1 MKFIKTL
8 TVAVCAAAFLLST
21 SGAMAESCCVKA
33 KAAGKDCDHKCCVT
47 ARADKKT
54 CDKCQTD
61 ATCCD
66 KAIAA
71 AKACS
76 HPCCVTATKEKKVC
90 EKCNPEKKKEDK
102 KA

>member
-1 MKFIKTL
+1 MKFIKKM

-21 SGAMAESCCVKA
+21 SGAFAESCCVKA
-33 KAAGKDCDHKCCVT
+33 KAGGKDCEHKCCVS
-47 ARADKKT
+47 ARAEKKV
-54 CDKCQTD
+54 CDKCQAD

-71 AKACS
+71 AKACA
-76 HPCCVTATKEKKVC
+76 HPCCVTATKDKKVC
-90 EKCNPEKKKEDK
+90 EKCNPAKKKEDK